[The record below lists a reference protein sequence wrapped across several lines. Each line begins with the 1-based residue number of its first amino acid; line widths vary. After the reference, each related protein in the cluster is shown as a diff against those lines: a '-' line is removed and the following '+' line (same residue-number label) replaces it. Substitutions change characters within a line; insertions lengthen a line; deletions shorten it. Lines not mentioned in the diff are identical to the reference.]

1 MRKTRYDYNLTI
13 NDNCPIKNGKIQQI
27 GEKIMST

>member
-1 MRKTRYDYNLTI
+1 MDL

-27 GEKIMST
+27 GAKIMSS